1 MPADARREPPSDAG
15 HGGGRPPDGPPEGG
29 SWAFAR
35 GLKSMF
41 GWPQQDA
48 APALPPLTASGLRAQ
63 NEDGHHAGGVH
74 RLAAPS
80 TQVSTRPNVVAQQ
93 IDSRLA
99 QEGAQDQSQYVPPSS
114 GTVRPLTRPG
124 EGSADGVSVDQSP
137 TATKPGQD
145 SVSDAGAPAGVPK
158 QSLTPVV
165 GAAVSLNACS
175 RSSRTLS

>member
-80 TQVSTRPNVVAQQ
+80 TQVSTRHNVR
-93 IDSRLA
+93 ISL
-99 QEGAQDQSQYVPPSS
+99 
-114 GTVRPLTRPG
+114 
-124 EGSADGVSVDQSP
+124 GVMFCLCV
-137 TATKPGQD
+137 
-145 SVSDAGAPAGVPK
+145 
-158 QSLTPVV
+158 
-165 GAAVSLNACS
+165 
-175 RSSRTLS
+175 

>member
-80 TQVSTRPNVVAQQ
+80 TQPTQANACMGRL
-93 IDSRLA
+93 SRL
-99 QEGAQDQSQYVPPSS
+99 SY
-114 GTVRPLTRPG
+114 
-124 EGSADGVSVDQSP
+124 
-137 TATKPGQD
+137 
-145 SVSDAGAPAGVPK
+145 
-158 QSLTPVV
+158 
-165 GAAVSLNACS
+165 C
-175 RSSRTLS
+175 

>member
-63 NEDGHHAGGVH
+63 SEAGHHDGGVH
-74 RLAAPS
+74 RPTAPS
-80 TQVSTRPNVVAQQ
+80 PGARRPNVVSNAYSVPRVSG
-93 IDSRLA
+93 DD
-99 QEGAQDQSQYVPPSS
+99 EGLSWPRICH
-114 GTVRPLTRPG
+114 GVRGARVLERVFL
-124 EGSADGVSVDQSP
+124 GS
-137 TATKPGQD
+137 
-145 SVSDAGAPAGVPK
+145 
-158 QSLTPVV
+158 LH
-165 GAAVSLNACS
+165 NR
-175 RSSRTLS
+175 RSFSAWQL

>member
-15 HGGGRPPDGPPEGG
+15 HGQGRPPDGPPEEG

-63 NEDGHHAGGVH
+63 NEDGLHAGGVH

-80 TQVSTRPNVVAQQ
+80 TQGIQPNVRNTYA
-93 IDSRLA
+93 SYL
-99 QEGAQDQSQYVPPSS
+99 
-114 GTVRPLTRPG
+114 VRPARNL
-124 EGSADGVSVDQSP
+124 AP
-137 TATKPGQD
+137 TSSSYQVLCYT
-145 SVSDAGAPAGVPK
+145 
-158 QSLTPVV
+158 
-165 GAAVSLNACS
+165 AVY
-175 RSSRTLS
+175 